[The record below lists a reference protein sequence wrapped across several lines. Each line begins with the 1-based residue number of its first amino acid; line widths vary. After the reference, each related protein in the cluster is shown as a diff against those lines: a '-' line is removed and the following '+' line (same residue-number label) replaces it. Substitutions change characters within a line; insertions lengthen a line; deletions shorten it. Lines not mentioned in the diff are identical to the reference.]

1 MVFNDFFITSI
12 RRFFIE
18 IRDSWWII
26 IYFLHGKAFVCTV
39 YLGEVKRK
47 DAKLMDSQQKL
58 ILVHWLVLG
67 EKPNFAF
74 WKTWHQSKHFWET
87 GHVLRNAKFC
97 IQKEIWFFTWQHL
110 MFSVQFFLKNFV
122 FTLSMPGLNRCEI
135 NTIDLL
141 NCFYLIKGLWC
152 MHKTSVL
159 VIFPLHSSAFHHRK

>member
-1 MVFNDFFITSI
+1 MVFNDFFISSI

-18 IRDSWWII
+18 IRDSWWLI

-39 YLGEVKRK
+39 YLGEVKKR
-47 DAKLMDSQQKL
+47 MQNW
-58 ILVHWLVLG
+58 ILSENWFLCIDMFRVKNRICLWMQ
-67 EKPNFAF
+67 NFAF

-110 MFSVQFFLKNFV
+110 MFSVQFFLKNSL

-135 NTIDLL
+135 NTIDQL
-141 NCFYLIKGLWC
+141 NCFYLI
-152 MHKTSVL
+152 
-159 VIFPLHSSAFHHRK
+159 